1 MENSV
6 TLSLVEYEMLAGIK
20 KDFDEKLKS
29 ELKRRNDIDRAFV
42 LRDRD
47 EYVRR
52 SELLFKEKTDAQ
64 ERIRKVSEENVKLRV
79 ELDMLKGKLETLTGV
94 VAHSKWSEEES
105 ERKLNEAK
113 AEIRKRDKNEKTFL
127 DEINRIRRERNRA
140 LARYDDLLGRGLF
153 ARIFNRG

>member
-1 MENSV
+1 MENTV

-29 ELKRRNDIDRAFV
+29 ELKRLNDADRAFV

-52 SELLFKEKTDAQ
+52 AELLFKEKTEAQ
-64 ERIRKVSEENVKLRV
+64 EKIRKVSEENVKLRV
-79 ELDMLKGKLETLTGV
+79 ELDMLKGKIETLAGI
-94 VAHSKWSEEES
+94 VANSKLSEEE
-105 ERKLNEAK
+105 
-113 AEIRKRDKNEKTFL
+113 NEKSL
-127 DEINRIRRERNRA
+127 LKEINLLREDRNKA
-140 LARYDDLLGRGLF
+140 MDRYYTLLERGLF